1 MAEEKITIYPN
12 IDEALKSVKDNRS
25 SIQQLEEELKTH
37 YFVFICVDNDTDHV
51 FTPECRSKT
60 IKWYQKK
67 IQKHI
72 ESHNK
77 LFKDSGFDLVIPYV
91 TEEFNLAAQNKK
103 IVSTRVSCAVYKL
116 ENKMFSP
123 SPYYMYARSSIY
135 KTPFMLANGVGIID
149 SGYRGNL
156 GIALY
161 NHTQQSEEVKSGTR
175 ITQICMPDLSTNFHV
190 LLVNKLDD
198 TERGQGG
205 FGSTGN

>member
-1 MAEEKITIYPN
+1 MSEENVTIYPN
-12 IDEALKSVKDNRS
+12 IDDALKSVENFEDKLNN
-25 SIQQLEEELKTH
+25 H
-37 YFVFICVDNDTDHV
+37 YFVCICVDNDTDNN
-51 FTPECRSKT
+51 FTDECRSKT
-60 IKWYQKK
+60 INWYKQQ

-72 ESHNK
+72 KSLQNP
-77 LFKDSGFDLVIPYV
+77 FSDSGFDLIIPYV
-91 TEEFNLAAQNKK
+91 AQEFNLGAQNKK

-116 ENKMFSP
+116 ENNLFSP

-135 KTPFMLANGVGIID
+135 KTPFIIANGVGIID

-161 NHTQQSEEVKSGTR
+161 NHTQVCEEIKSGTR
-175 ITQICMPDLSTNFHV
+175 LTQICMPDLSTNFHV

-205 FGSTGN
+205 FGSTGY

>member
-1 MAEEKITIYPN
+1 MAEEKIAIYPN
-12 IDEALKSVKDNRS
+12 TNEALKSVEG
-25 SIQQLEEELKTH
+25 LEEELNKH
-37 YFVFICVDNDTDHV
+37 YFVCICVDNDIDNI
-51 FTPECRSKT
+51 FTQECRSKT
-60 IKWYQKK
+60 INWYKEK

-72 ESHNK
+72 ESLHNP
-77 LFKDSGFDLVIPYV
+77 FRDSGFDLVIPYV
-91 TEEFNLAAQNKK
+91 TEEFNLGARNKK

-116 ENKMFSP
+116 ENNMFSP

-135 KTPFMLANGVGIID
+135 KTPFMLANNVGIID

-161 NHTQQSEEVKSGTR
+161 NHTQHSEEVKSGTR
-175 ITQICMPDLSTNFHV
+175 LTQICMPDLSPNFHV